1 MDDSKITIA
10 GIKPLVGIS
19 GGDVTMYCSGL
30 NPFDLEEDSLHFCGS
45 EPLIE
50 AASTNKIVAHIPEK
64 LSNDDVYIIQDG
76 IKSNIFKFHISPLIA
91 SILHN
96 VDNPAIT
103 KDGKIFATFSGS
115 KGQITPA
122 SIFAIDKSSH
132 KVPFISGIINAT
144 SLLIGRD
151 GFLYI
156 SSRYDGKVYKSELS
170 GEYKLFSQGLGE
182 AFGMAM
188 DSSGNLF
195 VGDRTGSIFKI
206 DKTGRAD
213 IFASLPASNIAY
225 HLSIDSNDEL
235 FVTVP
240 MQIGEN
246 VIYNISPEGK
256 ISEFHSDMMEFHGVA
271 VDANDNIFVA
281 VTNRDKGAIHMINR
295 KTKEN
300 RKIVSGEEIVGLAFD
315 AEGNIYFST
324 FSRIYFLDKKFI
336 SFD

>member
-1 MDDSKITIA
+1 MSESKITIA
-10 GIKPLVGIS
+10 GIKPPVGIS

-50 AASTNKIVAHIPEK
+50 AASTNKIVAHIPDK
-64 LSNDDVYIIQDG
+64 ISNEEVYIVQDG
-76 IKSNIFKFHISPLIA
+76 VKSNVFKFHISPLIA

-96 VDNPAIT
+96 VDNPAIS
-103 KDGKIFATFSGS
+103 KEGKIYATFSGS

-122 SIFAIDKSSH
+122 SIFAIDHTTH

-144 SLLIGRD
+144 SLLIGHD

-156 SSRYDGKVYKSELS
+156 SSRYDGKIYKSELS

-188 DSSGNLF
+188 DSLGNLF
-195 VGDRTGSIFKI
+195 VGDRTGTVFKI

-213 IFASLPASNIAY
+213 VFASLPSSNIAY
-225 HLSIDSNDEL
+225 HLAIDSKDEL
-235 FVTVP
+235 FITVP

-246 VIYNISPEGK
+246 IIYNITPDGSV
-256 ISEFHSDMMEFHGVA
+256 SEFYSDMMEFHGIA
-271 VDANDNIFVA
+271 VDKNDNIFVA
-281 VTNRDKGAIHMINR
+281 VTNRDKGAIHMIDR

-300 RKIVSGEEIVGLAFD
+300 WKVVSGEEIVGLAFD
-315 AEGNIYFST
+315 DTGNLYFST

-336 SFD
+336 PTN